1 MASRTSQS
9 SDVLDRPVAGGRPL
23 RLGSPRLLLAAVASM
38 VVGSMVL
45 AAVPRA
51 RATMPL
57 LNVRNAATAV
67 RAADLALDAFESCL
81 DGARD
86 ELAEPVQASTM
97 ADAMRAEPRFRS
109 CVSNDRTAA
118 ETTTHRVDS
127 ALAGSTVAGRAGRVL
142 TQADTAGRLAMARAG
157 AISATFPACWS
168 IFAATCRRSQRVERV
183 RNPPSRCARCRPTT
197 GRSPPLCRDFGRR
210 MLSSPMPT

>member
-67 RAADLALDAFESCL
+67 RAADLALDAFES
-81 DGARD
+81 
-86 ELAEPVQASTM
+86 
-97 ADAMRAEPRFRS
+97 
-109 CVSNDRTAA
+109 
-118 ETTTHRVDS
+118 
-127 ALAGSTVAGRAGRVL
+127 
-142 TQADTAGRLAMARAG
+142 
-157 AISATFPACWS
+157 
-168 IFAATCRRSQRVERV
+168 
-183 RNPPSRCARCRPTT
+183 
-197 GRSPPLCRDFGRR
+197 
-210 MLSSPMPT
+210 LSLIHI